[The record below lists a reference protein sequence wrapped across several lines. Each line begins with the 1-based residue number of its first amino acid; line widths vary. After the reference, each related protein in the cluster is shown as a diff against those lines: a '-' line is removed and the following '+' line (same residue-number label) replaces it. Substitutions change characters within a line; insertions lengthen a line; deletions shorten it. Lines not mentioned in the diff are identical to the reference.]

1 VLRKLAQEEN
11 IDVTPEEVQEEID
24 SLITS
29 AGESAQQM
37 RRTLSSEN
45 ARESLRG
52 SLLNRKVMQ
61 RLTEIVQ
68 GYQDGVGAKDTD
80 EEQQTEDA
88 ASPAAVASQ
97 QDPQTSNAADTE
109 YSDEGAKPNA
119 EQPL

>member
-1 VLRKLAQEEN
+1 
-11 IDVTPEEVQEEID
+11 
-24 SLITS
+24 
-29 AGESAQQM
+29 M

-97 QDPQTSNAADTE
+97 QDPQTANAADTE
-109 YSDEGAKPNA
+109 DSDEGAKPNA